1 LFLCSVSLALGVK
14 IFELNIFYI
23 ILSSVIFIL
32 FINFIFNSKIL
43 TPRAKETEHKNKLN
57 TVKIP
62 IDIMTKIE
70 SIEAKHKKELKERDN
85 KIKILISYNKKL
97 EFKQEDYINIINKLK
112 ISNDQVK
119 HENRTLK
126 LSTDKLCK
134 KKITIEEE

>member
-1 LFLCSVSLALGVK
+1 
-14 IFELNIFYI
+14 
-23 ILSSVIFIL
+23 
-32 FINFIFNSKIL
+32 
-43 TPRAKETEHKNKLN
+43 
-57 TVKIP
+57 
-62 IDIMTKIE
+62 MTKIE